1 MDTENVPLRAADQ
14 AALLLDWGF
23 AVPAG
28 TEGVGRLVRP
38 ADLAV
43 PTAAP
48 TTSPTRTRSR
58 TGTRTGP
65 ARPRRPA
72 ASHPLVPAALAGA
85 AVLIV
90 VATLI
95 GVVGPCARS
104 RRHAVRRRRR
114 ASVRGGDTL
123 SIRRRVDVHAA
134 VKKANRATRLI
145 QTSRPTA
152 PPNADAV
159 TLSLIRTGSSRRSA

>member
-38 ADLAV
+38 GG
-43 PTAAP
+43 PGRP
-48 TTSPTRTRSR
+48 PPPSR
-58 TGTRTGP
+58 DRRAGRG
-65 ARPRRPA
+65 RRPA
-72 ASHPLVPAALAGA
+72 AAGGRARPPTGTASPLVPAALAGG

-90 VATLI
+90 ARDADRPSSGRVGRSAGAAVG
-95 GVVGPCARS
+95 GVGRPRE
-104 RRHAVRRRRR
+104 R
-114 ASVRGGDTL
+114 DTA
-123 SIRRRVDVHAA
+123 SIRRRVAVHAA

-159 TLSLIRTGSSRRSA
+159 TLSEIRDR